1 MKILINHFI
10 DYKDYNSVEY
20 RYHYDENDISM
31 FEFIKMR
38 NEIYNEISI
47 LMKLDFAQDNRLLI
61 EIRNRQDDYIKD
73 NWEKY
78 LKDSLNHITMR
89 K

>member
-38 NEIYNEISI
+38 NEIYDEIPT
-47 LMKLDFAQDNRLLI
+47 LMEPDFAQDSRLSTKA
-61 EIRNRQDDYIKD
+61 RNRQDDYMKD
-73 NWEKY
+73 N
-78 LKDSLNHITMR
+78 
-89 K
+89 